1 MLVAHLDGALFIC
14 MHILFHMQGCIYNVG
29 VTTEVIFLWK
39 RQPKYFF
46 SYYSS
51 RVWYLTRVSAQFVQT
66 YLHRMKCLAVFCIT
80 SLNLLVELLNILHT
94 TQFGFTYSFIKKTI
108 TKYFIMSQPEAKE
121 RKRKLLT
128 GKGGYSESVGI
139 RS

>member
-1 MLVAHLDGALFIC
+1 MAHLDGALFIC
-14 MHILFHMQGCIYNVG
+14 MHILFHMQGYIYNVG

-39 RQPKYFF
+39 RQPKYFY

-80 SLNLLVELLNILHT
+80 SLNLLVELLNILYT
-94 TQFGFTYSFIKKTI
+94 TQFGFTYSFITDHHKI
-108 TKYFIMSQPEAKE
+108 LYNEP
-121 RKRKLLT
+121 
-128 GKGGYSESVGI
+128 V